1 MPQLIS
7 VTRIG
12 NFGIVKKRVGVV
24 RGAGGTCTCIYILGR
39 QRQLRVFFLLMYVN
53 GKQLGELKHGVGS
66 LGKSASRPFRPDA
79 IC

>member
-7 VTRIG
+7 VTGIG
-12 NFGIVKKRVGVV
+12 NFWYCREKG
-24 RGAGGTCTCIYILGR
+24 RGCARRGGYISLYLHIGSAAS
-39 QRQLRVFFLLMYVN
+39 VACVFLLMYVN